1 MTRFVDRG
9 AVTAA
14 YVGIGMA
21 AVIAV
26 SFLLVIPIEPIYWL
40 FALPAGLLIGYYANS
55 RSDRRA
61 GPWGRII
68 LNALF
73 AGIVTGLMLALLLLG
88 TKAIFF
94 FADNGYPDFNR
105 VDATTGEPIPPF
117 CQGGGDCVYQRYVA
131 AGNGDELAAA
141 GVTDAATFTSFYW
154 GQQFSTALTL
164 IVLTEAG
171 ALIGGMAYGFT
182 RPKPATKT
190 TTGNVAAG
198 NQGT

>member
-1 MTRFVDRG
+1 VTRFVDRG

-21 AVIAV
+21 AAIAV

-61 GPWGRII
+61 GPWGRI
-68 LNALF
+68 LANALL
-73 AGIVTGLMLALLLLG
+73 AGIVTGLTLALLLLG

-94 FADNGYPDFNR
+94 FADDGYPDFNR
-105 VDATTGEPIPPF
+105 VDAQTGEPIPPS
-117 CQGGGDCVYQRYVA
+117 CLGGADCVYQRYVA
-131 AGNGDELAAA
+131 AGNGQELAAA

-154 GQQFSTALTL
+154 GQQASTALTL

-171 ALIGGMAYGFT
+171 ALIGGLAYGFT

-190 TTGNVAAG
+190 TTVP
-198 NQGT
+198 T

>member
-21 AVIAV
+21 ATIAV
-26 SFLLVIPIEPIYWL
+26 SFLLVIPIEPVYWL
-40 FALPAGLLIGYYANS
+40 LALPAGLLIGYYANS

-61 GPWGRII
+61 GPWGRI
-68 LNALF
+68 LVNALF
-73 AGIVTGLMLALLLLG
+73 AGIVTGLVLALLLLG

-94 FADNGYPDFNR
+94 FDDNGYPDFNR
-105 VDATTGEPIPPF
+105 VDAQTGEPIPPS
-117 CQGGGDCVYQRYVA
+117 CQGGADCVYQRYVA
-131 AGNGDELAAA
+131 AGNGQELAAA

-171 ALIGGMAYGFT
+171 ALLGGLAYGFT
-182 RPKPATKT
+182 RPKAAAKT
-190 TTGNVAAG
+190 TIVPT
-198 NQGT
+198 